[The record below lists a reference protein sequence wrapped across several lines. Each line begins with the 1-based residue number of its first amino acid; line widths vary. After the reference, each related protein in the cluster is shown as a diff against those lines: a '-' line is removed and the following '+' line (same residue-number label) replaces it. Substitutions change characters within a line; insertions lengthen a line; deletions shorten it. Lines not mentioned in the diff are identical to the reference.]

1 MTIKKFQGKT
11 EAEATEKAKKELGDG
26 CVIMNVKEVKPKGML
41 SFMKSVTYEVTAAVE
56 EKEKNYDPSVAFKTV
71 QRAKSI
77 NVVADEKINIT
88 PVPKQDSVPEAPKK
102 SSAIEMFSRTPLKTA
117 EDEDFEKKV
126 SNLQTI
132 INKEIEEKKVEEKV
146 VVQPSESAPE
156 KTKRK
161 SENFG
166 FIKTAYEVLIENEVD
181 EKYVNQIMDE
191 LEKAKWG
198 GNSVDAILSAV
209 YQKLILKFG
218 QPHVIELKSK
228 PKVVFFIGPTGV
240 GKTTTIA
247 KIASKYKMDYGK
259 SVAFITADTYRIAAS
274 EQLKTY
280 ANILVAPMSI
290 VYTPGELNEAVE
302 QFKDTDLI
310 LVDTAGLSHKNEE
323 QKANVKA
330 LIESLDAKYEK
341 DVYLVLSSTTK
352 YKDLLDIADT
362 YKEVTDYNL
371 IFTKLDETSCYGN
384 LLNVHLHTGAAL
396 SYATNGQNVPD
407 DLEVFDTQKIVKQ
420 LLGGR

>member
-26 CVIMNVKEVKPKGML
+26 CVIMNVKEVKPKGVF
-41 SFMKSVTYEVTAAVE
+41 SFLKSVTYEVTAAVE
-56 EKEKNYDPSVAFKTV
+56 EREKNYDSSAAIKNV

-77 NVVADEKINIT
+77 NVVADEKIKIEPAQKT
-88 PVPKQDSVPEAPKK
+88 ETIPEQPKK
-102 SSAIEMFSRTPLKTA
+102 SSAIEMFSRTA
-117 EDEDFEKKV
+117 EKNNNETELEKKI
-126 SNLQTI
+126 SNLQNMI
-132 INKEIEEKKVEEKV
+132 DKEIAEKKVEEKT
-146 VVQPSESAPE
+146 VVQTVIPE

-198 GNSVDAILSAV
+198 GNSVDSILSAV

-218 QPHVIELKSK
+218 QPHTIELKTK
-228 PKVVFFIGPTGV
+228 PQVVFFIGPTGV

-247 KIASKYKMDYGK
+247 KIASKFKMDYGK
-259 SVAFITADTYRIAAS
+259 KIAFITADTYRIAAS

-280 ANILVAPMSI
+280 ANILVAPMSV
-290 VYTPGELNEAVE
+290 VYSSEELNDAVS
-302 QFKDTDLI
+302 QFKDYDLI
-310 LVDTAGLSHKNEE
+310 LVDTAGLSHKNNE

-330 LIESLDAKYEK
+330 LIESLDSKYSK
-341 DVYLVLSSTTK
+341 DVFLVLSSTTK
-352 YKDLLDIADT
+352 YKDLIEIADT

-371 IFTKLDETSCYGN
+371 VFTKLDETGCYGN

-396 SYATNGQNVPD
+396 SYVTNGQNVPD